1 MTINTRKTVCQ
12 PDSDAWSDVEDF
24 RDFRILA
31 STRRS
36 FRALLGKAS
45 LSFEGLAEIAEQ
57 DPAICLHMLLRIAKR
72 NPKSLDQISTAAG
85 CISLLGMED
94 VVLLVKQL
102 PVVQESSNFRS
113 ERNYVAMLHTAALA
127 GRLAGQWAKLKPGMN
142 QHQAHWAAMLASAPF
157 WPWHLVHVEASQAVL
172 HQLAHNKE
180 ILPTIE
186 YGFSDLNKK
195 HRSRWQGLAKKLS
208 LPKVCQSMWQQFQWP
223 KFESWLTLRKI
234 KAINIE
240 GDKQLKHQCQQ
251 SEMLIYCANMLAMHY
266 RIGAYRSKSKRWANI
281 TAHLL
286 NLDSE
291 SVHQQVVT
299 QSLLLARK
307 GMLVSSV
314 NSLLAPRNSC
324 MPYLPAIH
332 CDQSV
337 IKMSME
343 RDVPIAATAAIQS
356 VISSPAGVKTVPKNT
371 TQEVPVSRKID
382 QQKMKKLLHQLDQES
397 TSFGD
402 WHTLMRAVL
411 KGITE
416 GIGLNQ
422 AYIAVQNKQGTKA
435 KVYYQQGLAETDPLC
450 KLVLDL
456 NSNNVFKKILD
467 KPASLMI
474 TAQNRS
480 KMLKNLPSE
489 QASLLPNEFMMMSLF
504 SGERAIG
511 IIFAGLGKN
520 DHSIPVQ
527 PSEYI
532 AFKNLCMHASQSLSK
547 LALSTKQKSSAAKS
561 SANKMGTNKR
571 QA

>member
-1 MTINTRKTVCQ
+1 
-12 PDSDAWSDVEDF
+12 
-24 RDFRILA
+24 
-31 STRRS
+31 
-36 FRALLGKAS
+36 
-45 LSFEGLAEIAEQ
+45 
-57 DPAICLHMLLRIAKR
+57 
-72 NPKSLDQISTAAG
+72 
-85 CISLLGMED
+85 
-94 VVLLVKQL
+94 
-102 PVVQESSNFRS
+102 
-113 ERNYVAMLHTAALA
+113 
-127 GRLAGQWAKLKPGMN
+127 
-142 QHQAHWAAMLASAPF
+142 
-157 WPWHLVHVEASQAVL
+157 
-172 HQLAHNKE
+172 
-180 ILPTIE
+180 
-186 YGFSDLNKK
+186 
-195 HRSRWQGLAKKLS
+195 
-208 LPKVCQSMWQQFQWP
+208 
-223 KFESWLTLRKI
+223 
-234 KAINIE
+234 
-240 GDKQLKHQCQQ
+240 
-251 SEMLIYCANMLAMHY
+251 
-266 RIGAYRSKSKRWANI
+266 
-281 TAHLL
+281 
-286 NLDSE
+286 
-291 SVHQQVVT
+291 
-299 QSLLLARK
+299 
-307 GMLVSSV
+307 
-314 NSLLAPRNSC
+314 
-324 MPYLPAIH
+324 
-332 CDQSV
+332 
-337 IKMSME
+337 
-343 RDVPIAATAAIQS
+343 
-356 VISSPAGVKTVPKNT
+356 
-371 TQEVPVSRKID
+371 
-382 QQKMKKLLHQLDQES
+382 
-397 TSFGD
+397 
-402 WHTLMRAVL
+402 MRAVL